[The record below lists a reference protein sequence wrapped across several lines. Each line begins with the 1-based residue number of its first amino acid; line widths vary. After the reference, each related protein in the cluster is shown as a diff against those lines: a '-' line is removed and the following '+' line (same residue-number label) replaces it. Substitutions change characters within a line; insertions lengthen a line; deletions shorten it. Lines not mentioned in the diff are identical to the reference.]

1 MADFDLRNPSRDT
14 GGSGAGLIVAGIIIL
29 LFIVGMLFVGSPG
42 PVTTEEG
49 DAMPAPAVTT
59 EEAAPATDG

>member
-29 LFIVGMLFVGSPG
+29 LFMLGMLFVGSSG
-42 PVTTEEG
+42 TVVNEDG
-49 DAMPAPAVTT
+49 DAVPAAPA
-59 EEAAPATDG
+59 EEVAPATDG